1 MAAEHESVTVSGG
14 GSADDPGA
22 STGQNRP
29 ARRWDVREM
38 VIGLVMTV
46 VFDVGLSIAI
56 FTIAKN
62 MGASDVSAYLYSAAG
77 PLLGMAVEFIRHR
90 RIDIVGVVILA
101 IIALSIAV
109 TLIGSDDPTVLLL
122 KDSALTGGLGV
133 LILASLTPLFP
144 RPLMY
149 YMGRKFGTDGTAAG
163 AEWWDSLWQYP
174 SFRHSQRM
182 ITGVWGA
189 GYLAEAIA
197 KVIWVLMLPFDTA
210 YLLNQIVPLVV
221 TVLLMGWTMWYA
233 SRTRRAG
240 ERRAAAAAPVPPR

>member
-1 MAAEHESVTVSGG
+1 MAVEHENLPVAGG
-14 GSADDPGA
+14 GGADHSETA
-22 STGQNRP
+22 TGQHRP
-29 ARRWDVREM
+29 GRRWDVREM

-56 FTIAKN
+56 FTVAKN
-62 MGASDVSAYLYSAAG
+62 MGASDVAAYLYSAAG

-90 RIDIVGVVILA
+90 RIDVVGAVILA

-122 KDSALTGGLGV
+122 KDSALTGGLGL

-149 YMGRKFGTDGTAAG
+149 YMGRKFGTDGTEAG
-163 AEWWDSLWQYP
+163 AAWWDSLWQYP
-174 SFRHSQRM
+174 SFRHSQRV

-197 KVIWVLMLPFDTA
+197 KVTWVLMLPFDTA

-221 TVLLMGWTMWYA
+221 TVVLMGWTMWYA
-233 SRTRRAG
+233 NRTRRAG
-240 ERRAAAAAPVPPR
+240 ERRATKAPA